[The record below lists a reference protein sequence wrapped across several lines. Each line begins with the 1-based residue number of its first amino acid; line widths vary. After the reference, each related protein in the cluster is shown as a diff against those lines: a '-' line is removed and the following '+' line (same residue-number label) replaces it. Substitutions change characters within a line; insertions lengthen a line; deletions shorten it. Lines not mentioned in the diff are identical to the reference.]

1 MRRVSA
7 SLCASSRDR
16 LAINMPT
23 SSKEKEFVTYVVEL
37 MQPIGAVSA
46 KRMFGGYGIFLDGL
60 MFALVA
66 EGLLYLKADS
76 ETENEFEA
84 KGLERFKYNKKGK
97 EYSMSYYC
105 APEEA
110 LEDIDEMNAWAGRSF
125 GAALRAAARK
135 RG

>member
-1 MRRVSA
+1 
-7 SLCASSRDR
+7 
-16 LAINMPT
+16 MPT
-23 SSKEKEFVTYVVEL
+23 TAKEKEFVSYVVEL

-66 EGLLYLKADS
+66 DSTLYLKADS
-76 ETENEFEA
+76 ETENEFEE

-97 EYSMSYYC
+97 EYTMSYYC

-110 LEDIDEMNAWAGRSF
+110 LEDMDEMNDWARKSC

-135 RG
+135 RGSNKEGGGDKRD

>member
-1 MRRVSA
+1 
-7 SLCASSRDR
+7 
-16 LAINMPT
+16 MPT
-23 SSKEKEFVTYVVEL
+23 SAKEKEFVSYVVEL
-37 MQPIGAVSA
+37 MQPVGMVSA

-66 EGLLYLKADS
+66 DSTLYLKADA
-76 ETENEFEA
+76 ETENVFEE
-84 KGLERFKYNKKGK
+84 KGLEKFKYNKKGK

-110 LEDIDEMNAWAGRSF
+110 LEDMDEMNDWARRSCE
-125 GAALRAAARK
+125 AALRAAARK